1 MTLDE
6 KLDLA
11 LKEAQWA
18 SDYVD
23 ILNLVSA
30 HLYSYRAQKQD
41 FEIEN
46 FWSKRDDIA
55 YANVKGRQAVLD
67 YYCGTNKKMR
77 AEKLKLANKFHPEIE
92 ITPENEGVGDM
103 VSKAA
108 TTPFVIIADD
118 RKTAQGVWFVPGI
131 CSEIGPDGNIKP
143 TYFQEKNGFDFIFE
157 DGQWKIWHMNI
168 FLDFMS
174 PLPTSIADPDKF
186 NVPTV
191 SYEEVGYNGPLPVQ
205 TEPYGPTRV
214 AGFTPALPV
223 PYSSWEDKERIE
235 VIRK

>member
-23 ILNLVSA
+23 ILNLVAA
-30 HLYSYRAQKQD
+30 HLYAYRAQKQAY
-41 FEIEN
+41 EIAH
-46 FWSKRDDIA
+46 FWSKREDIA

-67 YYCGTNKKMR
+67 YYCNTNTRMR
-77 AEKLKLANKFHPEIE
+77 AAKLELAHKFHPEIS
-92 ITPENEGVGDM
+92 ISAENEGVGDL
-103 VSKAA
+103 VAKAA

-118 RKTAQGVWFVPGI
+118 RKTAQGLWFVPGI

-143 TYFQEKNGFDFIFE
+143 TYFQEKNGFDFIYE

-168 FLDFMS
+168 FVDFMS
-174 PLPTSIADPDKF
+174 PLPANIANPENF
-186 NVPTV
+186 NTPTV
-191 SYEEVGYNGPLPVQ
+191 SYAEVGYTGPLP
-205 TEPYGPTRV
+205 EPTAPYSATRV
-214 AGFTPALPV
+214 ACFDPPLPTP
-223 PYSSWEDKERIE
+223 YFSWDSAERTE

>member
-30 HLYSYRAQKQD
+30 HLYSYRAQKQVY
-41 FEIEN
+41 EIEN

-67 YYCGTNKKMR
+67 YYCKTNERMR
-77 AEKLKLANKFHPEIE
+77 AKKLELAHKFHPEIAVD
-92 ITPENEGVGDM
+92 PKNEGVGDM

-118 RKTAQGVWFVPGI
+118 RRTAQGLFFVPGI
-131 CSEIGPDGNIKP
+131 CSEIGEDGNIRP
-143 TYFQEKNGFDFIFE
+143 NYFQEKNGFDFINE

-168 FLDFMS
+168 FVDFMS
-174 PLPTSIADPDKF
+174 PLPANMADPANF
-186 NVPTV
+186 NTPTV
-191 SYEEVGYNGPLPVQ
+191 PYAQVGYTGELPMDSQ
-205 TEPYGPTRV
+205 PYGPTRV
-214 AGFTPALPV
+214 AGFEPPLPAQ
-223 PYSSWEDKERIE
+223 YSTWDSNERTE